1 MKPYYELHGG
11 STATCV
17 WLWESQLI
25 LGILHGIP
33 CLYLRLGWELM
44 IFHLCT
50 LPPEKCA
57 HGIRKYVVKIR
68 FQKCY
73 HFLVLEHVDSSLSAV
88 LSTFPAPK
96 PPRNIVRFD
105 NSLWE
110 EIRLQISS
118 FRPHFYTLRRPGN
131 TRHQEIPTF
140 RPHPLELTHFIKIP
154 SKKHLEAIV
163 FGQRQ
168 NIHPWTTLFHH
179 FKRKTQGAQAQASS
193 HTKYSPLLGNLH
205 STELFYHPP
214 LATFS
219 KQRHWLSPSSADVLH
234 VM

>member
-1 MKPYYELHGG
+1 MHI
-11 STATCV
+11 T
-17 WLWESQLI
+17 
-25 LGILHGIP
+25 
-33 CLYLRLGWELM
+33 
-44 IFHLCT
+44 
-50 LPPEKCA
+50 PEKCA

-154 SKKHLEAIV
+154 SGKHLEAMTFGLHSLELTV
-163 FGQRQ
+163 FKHMSRQ
-168 NIHPWTTLFHH
+168 L
-179 FKRKTQGAQAQASS
+179 QAQSS
-193 HTKYSPLLGNLH
+193 LH
-205 STELFYHPP
+205 QHSRNSTVNTSFLPP
-214 LATFS
+214 
-219 KQRHWLSPSSADVLH
+219 HWRRLVNNDTGLSPSLGQTH
-234 VM
+234 QLTLCMLCKQRN